1 MKKLEFQSGFSAVE
15 LLITLFIAFLF
26 VMMGYQLYGVA
37 IRNSADARNQATAS
51 NIAYKY
57 LRQYS
62 ALAVNGTCPAPL
74 TSPPTNTSI
83 SAEMSNAFLTVTA
96 SCPQPTAIPD
106 LKLVTVKVTYGN
118 PQQGVSH
125 AIYAGQ

>member
-26 VMMGYQLYGVA
+26 VMMGYQLYSVA

-62 ALAVNGTCPAPL
+62 TQAVNGACPTPL

-96 SCPQPTAIPD
+96 SCPQVSIPK
-106 LKLVTVKVTYGN
+106 LKLVTVTVTYGN